1 MQLPNFSVEHLHIHL
16 PAFPTGSAN
25 NVIEPA
31 TESIKTTAANQAQQP
46 RFELSADENYVI
58 DHKTGLM
65 WARDESKRS
74 DYDDAEAYCKS
85 LRLGGFNDW
94 RLPTLDE
101 LQTIVDRSRY
111 NPAIDAS
118 VFNTNG
124 SWTWTCDEY
133 KGNPGPSGSV
143 WFVHFDYG
151 GSVSGSDRAN
161 AAFARAVRAVP
172 AGQ

>member
-1 MQLPNFSVEHLHIHL
+1 MQLPNLRVEHLHIHL
-16 PAFPTGSAN
+16 PPLPTVSAADL
-25 NVIEPA
+25 VA
-31 TESIKTTAANQAQQP
+31 SIVSHDQSSAANQAQP
-46 RFELSADENYVI
+46 IRFELSADENYVI

-74 DYDDAEAYCKS
+74 DYDNAEAHCKA
-85 LRLGGFNDW
+85 LRLGGFSDW

-111 NPAIDAS
+111 SPAIDTN
-118 VFNTNG
+118 VFNTNAG
-124 SWTWTCDEY
+124 WTWTSDEY

-143 WFVHFDYG
+143 WIVGFYG
-151 GSVSGSDRAN
+151 GLVGSYDRGDS
-161 AAFARAVRAVP
+161 AFARAVRAVP